1 MHDDPI
7 VFAIR
12 DFGSRVTIAAMLGLV
27 LAGHFFG

>member
-12 DFGSRVTIAAMLGLV
+12 DPPSYLVAFGAAAVMF
-27 LAGHFFG
+27 LAR